1 MSILEDK
8 LEEIEAK
15 ITRLIEQNAQY
26 KRICEDLLATRRQ
39 LEKDNRALDNML
51 DRIAV
56 ELDTVTTNTALISDA
71 LAENSAD
78 GKEKISNCIQN
89 ITNSINR
96 LQ

>member
-15 ITRLIEQNAQY
+15 ATRLVEQNLQY

-39 LEKDNRALDNML
+39 LEKENKALDNML
-51 DRIAV
+51 DKIAV
-56 ELDTVTTNTALISDA
+56 ELDNVMTNVALMSGA
-71 LAENSAD
+71 LEENSSE

-96 LQ
+96 LR